1 MSDEKATPEEIALW
15 EHVRRAIV
23 ELDGEEAVDPVK
35 VANIVITRIS
45 HQEMR
50 FDAIM
55 HIRQVARAVLRHLH
69 KKSKDGTP
77 VSPSIRSEKEPTFDG
92 DDFSLLQWRY
102 PLSHLNPEG
111 ERGYILRDKMSEN
124 DWQWNLDQLEMDGG
138 IKLRHAT
145 QLERWGTK
153 IKGFK
158 RKERDDL
165 AEAAS

>member
-55 HIRQVARAVLRHLH
+55 HIRQCGSRSFAA
-69 KKSKDGTP
+69 
-77 VSPSIRSEKEPTFDG
+77 PS
-92 DDFSLLQWRY
+92 
-102 PLSHLNPEG
+102 
-111 ERGYILRDKMSEN
+111 
-124 DWQWNLDQLEMDGG
+124 
-138 IKLRHAT
+138 
-145 QLERWGTK
+145 
-153 IKGFK
+153 
-158 RKERDDL
+158 
-165 AEAAS
+165 